1 VVSER
6 RSHGV
11 ALLAALFLGA
21 MALRPQLIGAA
32 PLLPD
37 IDEDLGISHAVAGL
51 LGTIPVLCMGLFA
64 FPASRLAARLGTRG
78 AIGASLAGIA
88 AFGLLRAAAPGA
100 PLVLALTFPIGV
112 AMGLAGA
119 LMPVAVKER
128 FAHRPVFA
136 SGVYIT
142 GMNLGAA
149 LASASAVP
157 IAGAW
162 GGWRASLAVFAGATV
177 LSLAAWLFLTPS
189 PEHGVPRAAAPAPPR
204 VPWRRPLVWGLVGV
218 FGLQALIYY
227 GLNAWLPDA
236 FQEQGW
242 SPGAAG
248 ALVAVMAVCALPV
261 GLAVPYMADRFG
273 SRRQWLAMSATAL
286 IVTTAGIATLP
297 DAGWL
302 WVVIGG
308 FGLGSVFPLVMTLP
322 LDVAHEPG
330 EVGAVVALVLGG
342 GYSIGA
348 LSPFVLGAVRD
359 ATGSFATSLWVLVA
373 VAVVLLVSVVALSPG
388 RLRPPGADSE

>member
-1 VVSER
+1 VGPER
-6 RSHGV
+6 RVHGV

-37 IDEDLGISHAVAGL
+37 IDDDLGISHAVAGL

-64 FPASRLAARLGTRG
+64 FPASHLAVRFGTRG
-78 AIGASLAGIA
+78 AIGACLAGIA
-88 AFGLLRAAAPGA
+88 AFGFLRALAPGA
-100 PLVLALTFPIGV
+100 PLVLGLTFPIGV
-112 AMGLAGA
+112 AMGVAGA

-149 LASASAVP
+149 LASALAVP
-157 IAGAW
+157 IAAAW
-162 GGWRASLAVFAGATV
+162 GGWRVSFAVFSGATLLCV
-177 LSLAAWLFLTPS
+177 AAWLLLTPS
-189 PEHGVPRAAAPAPPR
+189 RPRGALRAAAAPPPR
-204 VPWRRPLVWGLVGV
+204 VPWRRGLVWGLVGI

-242 SPGAAG
+242 SDGAAG
-248 ALVAVMAVCALPV
+248 ALVALMAVCALPA
-261 GLAVPYMADRFG
+261 GLVVPFMADRFG
-273 SRRQWLAMSATAL
+273 SRRQWLSMSATAL
-286 IVTTAGIATLP
+286 IVATAGIAAVP
-297 DAGWL
+297 DLGWL
-302 WVVIGG
+302 WVVLAGL
-308 FGLGSVFPLVMTLP
+308 GLGSVFPLVMTLP

-330 EVGAVVALVLGG
+330 DVGAVVALVLGG

-348 LSPFVLGAVRD
+348 LAPFVLGAVRD

-373 VAVVLLVSVVALSPG
+373 VAVALLASVVALSPG
-388 RLRPPGADSE
+388 RLLPPERSR